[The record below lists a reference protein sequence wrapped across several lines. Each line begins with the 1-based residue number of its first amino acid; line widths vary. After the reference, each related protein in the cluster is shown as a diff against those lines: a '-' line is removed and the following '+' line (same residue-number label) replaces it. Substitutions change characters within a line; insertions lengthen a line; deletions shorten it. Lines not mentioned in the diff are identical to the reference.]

1 MLMSNSTMKERVLII
16 VLILLIIW
24 GLGISLIVYPAY
36 QSFLSKQLSLK
47 SALEEEQ
54 MLQYK
59 LMSAAGLDEQI
70 QEAYSAVVE
79 NSKIFNESM
88 DNYKV
93 SKEMRELFT
102 DRNIKIRS
110 LVISD
115 EEKTPLVIEYK
126 PNEFEDV
133 PIYKYAQDSSS
144 QLGGIVHGV
153 SEIVFGYK
161 ITVVYEGQYEDV
173 KELIQ
178 DIYSKNKSVY
188 VSGVTIDRIQGDSE
202 ELTMGVMNI
211 VFYTIPPLVISK

>member
-1 MLMSNSTMKERVLII
+1 
-16 VLILLIIW
+16 
-24 GLGISLIVYPAY
+24 
-36 QSFLSKQLSLK
+36 
-47 SALEEEQ
+47 
-54 MLQYK
+54 
-59 LMSAAGLDEQI
+59 
-70 QEAYSAVVE
+70 
-79 NSKIFNESM
+79 M
-88 DNYKV
+88 DNYKA